1 MISQLSSVVNHNG
14 TILASVQGNKLGML
28 LMDLIFCSF
37 LTSILIQFAFK
48 VLVWVI
54 GEERP
59 NSNIYSF

>member
-1 MISQLSSVVNHNG
+1 MISQSSSAVNRDG
-14 TILASVQGNKLGML
+14 IILFSVHRNKLGML
-28 LMDLIFCSF
+28 LMDLDLLLFFYFNIN
-37 LTSILIQFAFK
+37 SICIK